1 MKQKKR
7 LKKKFSLK
15 ENYRKSWKYIKNSR
29 KFIFV
34 VIGIFLLFLLVGLF
48 IPAPDSI
55 YKWISDYVQEIIGST
70 EGLSTGGLISFIF
83 FNNLQSSFFG
93 LVLGTLFGIFPIFVA
108 LSNGYILGF
117 VLNASIDAGGI
128 IVIWKL
134 LPHGI
139 FELPAVFISLGL
151 GLRIGAN
158 LLFHRERNGFRN
170 NLYNSL
176 RVFLFIVLP
185 LLLIA
190 AIIEGILIAFI
201 S

>member
-15 ENYRKSWKYIKNSR
+15 RNYKRSWEYIRDSR
-29 KFIFV
+29 KFIFAI
-34 VIGIFLLFLLVGLF
+34 IGIFLLFLLVGLF
-48 IPAPDSI
+48 IPAPDSV
-55 YKWISDYVQEIIGST
+55 YKWISDYVQKIAGSI

-93 LVLGTLFGIFPIFVA
+93 LVLGTLLGIFPIFVA
-108 LSNGYILGF
+108 LFNGYILGF

-128 IVIWKL
+128 IVIWRL

-158 LLFHRERNGFRN
+158 LLFRRKKNGFRN

-190 AIIEGILIAFI
+190 AIIESILIVLVN
-201 S
+201 

>member
-7 LKKKFSLK
+7 LKKKFSLRG
-15 ENYRKSWKYIKNSR
+15 NYKKSWEYIRNSR
-29 KFIFV
+29 KFIFA
-34 VIGIFLLFLLVGLF
+34 ITGIFLLFLLVGFF

-55 YKWISDYVQEIIGST
+55 YKWISDYIQEIAGSI
-70 EGLSTGGLISFIF
+70 EGLSAGGLISFIF

-93 LVLGTLFGIFPIFVA
+93 LVLGTLLGIFPIFVA
-108 LSNGYILGF
+108 LFNGYILGF
-117 VLNASIDAGGI
+117 VLKASIDAGGI

-158 LLFHRERNGFRN
+158 LLFHRKKNGFRK

-190 AIIEGILIAFI
+190 AIIEGILIVLI
-201 S
+201 N